1 MILNIYYSKEF
12 QEKKEFEKFF
22 IDNFLF
28 KEKENYLAGELL
40 DIYFFEIKEYKKN
53 NDINI
58 ILIDEDFVSEYFE
71 SKENQVKKI
80 VENILKTKWLIN
92 EKDVVFIALTKNF
105 NNLDIANQVNF
116 IRAFDKSDKE
126 ERFEFLFTEITH
138 NLLRKILDKRRLKI
152 FISHRKS
159 DGREIAKSIK
169 NYIDSELK
177 LNNFF
182 DETDIMDSEKWDK
195 VLKKEIEKI
204 SPLFLYVLSDDYAKS
219 YWTQKELI
227 TAKKSLKPMVGIDVL
242 TNQNEIPILIA
253 NTKIFKLLQEVQMIE
268 VNCENKYLLHTKY
281 NLRNI
286 INFLLKEALAFEIG
300 KKEKVIDLPRKP
312 DFFDICNI
320 KEEEIIYPDPPMMN
334 IELKEVLEI
343 CNNKEIYTPFTK
355 TRKNLNNKKIAISI
369 SESPDLEKKGLKI
382 EHLNLLM
389 IEIAKYL
396 IINGATLIYGGDL
409 GYKKEFNFTSL
420 LAETFRAYNEI
431 FDNEHR
437 KLVNYAVYPFCEN
450 IDKSIKN
457 SYSDVIDFSNS
468 CMGEKCKFEDIGLIA
483 KNLTE
488 MREKITKEMD
498 IKIAVGGKI
507 SGFTGFYPGVLEE
520 IYLALK
526 AKKKVILIES
536 FGGIVD
542 KIIDFINGKEV
553 EELTF
558 EYQIKNNIRLEK
570 FLKEKN
576 LINEVKYHYNEMQK
590 TLNNNKNCIKVVEF
604 TGFIKFINN
613 LLKEV

>member
-1 MILNIYYSKEF
+1 MKLNIYYSKNF
-12 QEKKEFEKFF
+12 SQKKEFEKFF

-28 KEKENYLAGELL
+28 KEKGNYLAGELL
-40 DIYFFEIKEYKKN
+40 DIYFFEIKEYKEN
-53 NDINI
+53 NDIDI
-58 ILIDEDFVSEYFE
+58 ILIDENFVTEYFE
-71 SKENQVKKI
+71 YKENKVKNI
-80 VENILKTKWLIN
+80 VENILKTKWLRN
-92 EKDVVFIALTKNF
+92 EKDVLFIAFTENF
-105 NNLDIANQVNF
+105 NHLDIANQINF
-116 IRAFDKSDKE
+116 IRAFDKENK
-126 ERFEFLFTEITH
+126 FACLFTKITH
-138 NLLRKILDKRRLKI
+138 NLLRKLLNKRKLKI

-204 SPLFLYVLSDDYAKS
+204 SPLFLYVLSDDYAKT

-253 NTKIFKLLQEVQMIE
+253 NTKIFKLLQEVQTIE
-268 VNCENKYLLHTKY
+268 VNCENKYLLHTKH

-286 INFLLKEALAFEIG
+286 INVLLKEALAFEIG
-300 KKEKVIDLPRKP
+300 KKEKNIDLPRKP
-312 DFFDICNI
+312 DFFDLCNI
-320 KEEEIIYPDPPMMN
+320 NKEEIIYPDPPMMN
-334 IELKEVLEI
+334 IERKEILGI
-343 CNNKEIYTPFTK
+343 CSNKKIYTPFTK
-355 TRKNLNNKKIAISI
+355 IRKNLNDKKIAVSI
-369 SESPDLEKKGLKI
+369 SESLDLEKKGLRI

-389 IEIAKYL
+389 IEIARYL

-437 KLVNYAVYPFCEN
+437 KLINYAVYPFCKN
-450 IDKSIKN
+450 IDESIKN
-457 SYSDVIDFSNS
+457 SYRDVIDNS
-468 CMGEKCKFEDIGLIA
+468 CMGEKCTFEDIDIIT

-488 MREKITKEMD
+488 MREKITEEMD

-526 AKKKVILIES
+526 AKKKVILIQS

-542 KIIDFINGKEV
+542 KIIDFTNGKEV

-558 EYQIKNNIRLEK
+558 EYQIKNNIKLEK

-576 LINEVKYHYNEMQK
+576 LINDVKCRYNEMQK
-590 TLNNNKNCIKVVEF
+590 TIYDNKNCIRIVEF
-604 TGFIKFINN
+604 RGFSNFINK
-613 LLKEV
+613 LFECYL